1 MTSPAGPRARTA
13 PRPRRGYT
21 LPEVALALAIAGI
34 LAATAIAA
42 TRALVDRA
50 AARMAAA
57 DLASLLAEA
66 RDAALASGTTVGAR
80 VDTAAGSVTLLAGP
94 DTLVRWTVGPLH
106 GVRLTATR
114 DSVAYGALGLGRG
127 LANARWVVRRGAAA
141 ETVLVSRLGRVRTGA
156 E

>member
-1 MTSPAGPRARTA
+1 MTSPDRPLARRRT
-13 PRPRRGYT
+13 RRGYT
-21 LPEVALALAIAGI
+21 LPEAALALAVAGI
-34 LAATAIAA
+34 LAALAVAA
-42 TRALVDRA
+42 TRALLDRA

-80 VDTAAGSVTLLAGP
+80 VDTAAGSVALLAGP
-94 DTLVRWTVGPLH
+94 DTLVRRLVGPLH
-106 GVRLTATR
+106 GVRLAVTR

-127 LANARWVVRRGAAA
+127 LANARWIARRGAAA
-141 ETVLVSRLGRVRTGA
+141 ETVLVSRLGRVRVGS